1 METFYWNNFTRVL
14 FPMANIE
21 LRNNGTVRLRIIA
34 RVSSAMSQLPPNNKG
49 PNFREQPQPN
59 ICIQTK
65 TPEDK
70 EIPYF
75 FTWEIFYS
83 A

>member
-1 METFYWNNFTRVL
+1 
-14 FPMANIE
+14 MAISE

-70 EIPYF
+70 EIPCF